1 MNQRVA
7 NKINSLI
14 VNVYKTMGSV
24 LLGLILLGLFTYLGG
39 QAFFLLNHGWVA
51 PTIVSPT
58 DPNILQ
64 LNAQAAQQAAARDKL
79 LSERRDIQAR
89 LEDAARIVEAE
100 GTFQQRFRAALS
112 EEHEAQQRALR
123 RIASLDREYQ
133 RSRREIS
140 LSNRAFAGLARG
152 RTDALYGARLVEQE
166 AHLTTQH
173 LLAQMAQTN
182 LALSQGAV
190 ELDTRVEALRRE
202 LRGLDATRAGLEG
215 KDAKGRTPDAL
226 LLEREYTRSALEL
239 ARAEDTREALKED
252 LRTLD
257 GAITRYEQLLA
268 SIQGS
273 PYLRAIAS
281 NLTVAFVPYEN
292 LENAAPGTALY
303 ACEAK
308 LVWCRQVG
316 VVGKVLEGE
325 VSVKHPI
332 RQHFLR
338 GVMVELQLEEGDSA
352 YEQLLHL
359 GGPPLLL

>member
-1 MNQRVA
+1 MNQQLA
-7 NKINSLI
+7 NKLNSLI

-79 LSERRDIQAR
+79 VSEQRELQAR
-89 LEDAARIVEAE
+89 LEDATRIIEAE
-100 GTFQQRFRAALS
+100 GTFQKRFRAALT
-112 EEHEAQQRALR
+112 EERQAQEQALR
-123 RIASLDREYQ
+123 RLAALEREHQ
-133 RSRREIS
+133 RSRKEIA

-152 RTDALYGARLVEQE
+152 RTEALYGARLVEQE

-182 LALSQGAV
+182 LALSQSAV
-190 ELDTRVEALRRE
+190 ELDTRLEALRRE
-202 LRGLDATRAGLEG
+202 LRGLDATRAGLDG
-215 KDAKGRTPDAL
+215 KDARGRTPDVL

-239 ARAEDTREALKED
+239 ARAEDTREALRED
-252 LRTLD
+252 LRTLE
-257 GAITRYEQLLA
+257 GAIARYEQLLA
-268 SIQGS
+268 SIHGS

-303 ACEAK
+303 ACAAK

-316 VVGKVLEGE
+316 VVGQALEGE

-338 GVMVELQLEEGDSA
+338 GVMVELQLEDGLA
-352 YEQLLHL
+352 AHEQLLHL
-359 GGPPLLL
+359 GRPPLLL